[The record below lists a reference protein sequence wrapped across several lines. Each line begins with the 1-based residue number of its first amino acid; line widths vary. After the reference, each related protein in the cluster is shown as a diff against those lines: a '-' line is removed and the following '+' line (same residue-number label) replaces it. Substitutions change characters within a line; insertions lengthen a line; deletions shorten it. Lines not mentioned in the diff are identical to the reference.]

1 MPDLLIPVG
10 AVSLDEACRLVIEAT
25 LVDVGG
31 NQSQAARVLGICRKT
46 MTNKLQRWKAED
58 SAAAKG
64 CIRETAGDPLST

>member
-1 MPDLLIPVG
+1 MPDLTIPIG
-10 AVSLDEACRLVIEAT
+10 AVNLAESERLVIEAA

-58 SAAAKG
+58 AAA
-64 CIRETAGDPLST
+64 AGVASGKHPVIL